1 MARLQLKGQIH
12 LVTVKERTD
21 NGREREIGQ
30 SIRTRLFGDIYLTPL
45 LRPGETI
52 ANDVRGPFSISNMNG
67 RIILPRVFV

>member
-30 SIRTRLFGDIYLTPL
+30 SIRTRLFGGVYLTPL

-52 ANDVRGPFSISNMNG
+52 ANDFYFKFNEVLFQ
-67 RIILPRVFV
+67 FQT